1 MTVETEG
8 RAGASAAG
16 SQTLSRGLSLLEAIA
31 EHEQGLTIPQL
42 CDRVGL
48 HRSIVYRLLRTLEA
62 HNMVVRGPD
71 GVVTL
76 GPNLLVLARSVN
88 RDVQAS
94 ALPELTR
101 LSQDLGMTAFIAVL
115 TQNHVVTLVSVE
127 PKTDGAALV
136 QRPGSSHALDAGA
149 PGAAI
154 RAQLGPAELEARGV
168 AAPELFGDAA
178 RPYAKSCSQVLDGVS
193 SIAVPLRVPGYAAA
207 SLGVVFVSRE
217 NDAGVAAALHRS
229 ASLIEADLL

>member
-31 EHEQGLTIPQL
+31 EYEQGLTIPQL
-42 CDRVGL
+42 CERVGL

-62 HNMVVRGPD
+62 HNMVVRGAD

-76 GPNLLVLARSVN
+76 GPNLLVLARSVS
-88 RDVQAS
+88 RDVQAA

-101 LSQDLGMTAFIAVL
+101 LSQGLQMTAFIAVL
-115 TQNHVVTLVSVE
+115 TQDQVVTLVSVE
-127 PKTDGAALV
+127 PKVDGATLV
-136 QRPGSSHALDAGA
+136 QRPGSAHPLDAGA

-154 RAQLGPAELEARGV
+154 RAQLGTAELAARGL
-168 AAPELFGDAA
+168 AHPELLGDAA
-178 RPYAKSCSQVLDGVS
+178 APYTKSRSQVLTGVS

-207 SLGVVFVSRE
+207 SLAVVFVGSE
-217 NDAGVAAALHRS
+217 DDAGVASALHLS
-229 ASLIEADLL
+229 ASVIEAELL